1 MTRIY
6 ETLPSEGRLRLALR
20 VMTPTRLAQTF
31 AAFAGQ
37 FYDRSAFDTLAR
49 EIGHLYDIESA
60 EDASLFRSQLDR
72 RLCDRFHLPVAWD
85 IDSPQQDRVA

>member
-1 MTRIY
+1 MPRIY
-6 ETLPSEGRLRLALR
+6 ETLPPVGRLHMALR

-37 FYDRSAFDTLAR
+37 FYDRSDFDILAR

-72 RLCDRFHLPVAWD
+72 RLCDRYHMPVAWD
-85 IDSPQQDRVA
+85 VDSPQQDRVA

>member
-1 MTRIY
+1 MARIY
-6 ETLPSEGRLRLALR
+6 ETLPPAGRLRLALS

-49 EIGHLYDIESA
+49 
-60 EDASLFRSQLDR
+60 
-72 RLCDRFHLPVAWD
+72 V
-85 IDSPQQDRVA
+85 

>member
-6 ETLPSEGRLRLALR
+6 ETLPSEGRLRMALR

-72 RLCDRFHLPVAWD
+72 RLCDRFHTPVAWD
-85 IDSPQQDRVA
+85 IDPLEQDRVA

>member
-6 ETLPSEGRLRLALR
+6 ETLPSEGRLRMALR

-72 RLCDRFHLPVAWD
+72 RLCDRFHMPVAWD
-85 IDSPQQDRVA
+85 VDRFQQDNVA

>member
-6 ETLPSEGRLRLALR
+6 ETLPSEGRLRMALR

-72 RLCDRFHLPVAWD
+72 RLCDRFHTPIAWD
-85 IDSPQQDRVA
+85 IDPFHQDRVA